1 MIVEIVGQ
9 NGVGPVWG
17 MGLAMY
23 HFMNEQGGGG
33 RTEVVP
39 SCVCRLRLCPQ
50 PATSHQ
56 SPLATSALSLFV
68 TDLPDANQPANAVN
82 EC

>member
-1 MIVEIVGQ
+1 MVLAQSGH
-9 NGVGPVWG
+9 
-17 MGLAMY
+17 GLSNVP
-23 HFMNEQGGGG
+23 FMNEHGGG

-68 TDLPDANQPANAVN
+68 TELPDANQPANADN

>member
-1 MIVEIVGQ
+1 MIVWIVGQ
-9 NGVGPVWG
+9 NGVDPVWG

-23 HFMNEQGGGG
+23 HFMNEQGGG

-50 PATSHQ
+50 LATSHQ